1 MADVAKRSG
10 QIAPELPTKNLPGA
24 EYRDLPEP
32 ASLRRYLGASVILA
46 ATAMGSGELIIW
58 PFITTQV
65 GIGLLWFMAIGF
77 TAQYFLNMEI
87 ERYTL
92 ATGETAVTGFTRFW
106 MPWGIF
112 FILGAILPNAW
123 PGWAT
128 SGATMLTFIF
138 GWGEGPG
145 SPSPLYSSLPSASR

>member
-1 MADVAKRSG
+1 M
-10 QIAPELPTKNLPGA
+10 
-24 EYRDLPEP
+24 
-32 ASLRRYLGASVILA
+32 ILA

-112 FILGAILPNAW
+112 FILGAILTERLARLGNER
-123 PGWAT
+123 GHDVDVY
-128 SGATMLTFIF
+128 LRV
-138 GWGEGPG
+138 GPG
-145 SPSPLYSSLPSASR
+145 S